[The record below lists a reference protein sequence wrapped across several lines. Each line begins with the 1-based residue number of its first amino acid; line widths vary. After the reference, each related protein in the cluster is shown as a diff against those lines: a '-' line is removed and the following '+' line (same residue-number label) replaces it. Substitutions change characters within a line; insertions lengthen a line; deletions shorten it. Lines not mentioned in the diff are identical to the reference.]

1 MSFIGLVTRKE
12 KDTGV
17 SLMAKVVTKSKK
29 KSAKKILKVKVK
41 ANALDDF
48 SCCVIDHAAI
58 VNKINSSQDMSQIV
72 NDIVFSYN
80 GANGTTITY
89 RIIDINAP
97 SLSTYLGEDGKING
111 RPKYG
116 EGDATGYIEITVTKN
131 DASLTSRI
139 MTTVKSVAAEEV
151 LNDAMFSQSSLWAS
165 IKGLNDSYQQGNEWS
180 GHNNI
185 AYPLKLIESKDVS
198 ALSTEP
204 IAIEWSV
211 TDDTLTYASAS
222 NIYNEARIDTTDGSI
237 NRPSYKD
244 ACKLVDTISGVYVKV
259 IGSNTNSLQ
268 NRVRIGGLTLTAKL
282 ILGDASK
289 NIVFACSTISKYLT
303 NEEVMDVVLANIA
316 VIKEDGSKISYKTA
330 SDSSYESL
338 IAPKDGGTYTL
349 KTYGNRGSETFQSS
363 DLKLGA
369 GDIIG
374 VTITNEVL
382 EYNGSTTYSD
392 TALLA
397 SAFGGG
403 FQADDGDTYMKL
415 VIDYDALKNADSAKK
430 KFACGAKI
438 SVAGYSANGTTPGGS
453 PLMNSKYAQFVI
465 DTSSISTID

>member
-1 MSFIGLVTRKE
+1 MHPLTLIT
-12 KDTGV
+12 
-17 SLMAKVVTKSKK
+17 SK
-29 KSAKKILKVKVK
+29 
-41 ANALDDF
+41 
-48 SCCVIDHAAI
+48 AA
-58 VNKINSSQDMSQIV
+58 D
-72 NDIVFSYN
+72 
-80 GANGTTITY
+80 
-89 RIIDINAP
+89 
-97 SLSTYLGEDGKING
+97 
-111 RPKYG
+111 
-116 EGDATGYIEITVTKN
+116 
-131 DASLTSRI
+131 
-139 MTTVKSVAAEEV
+139 SV
-151 LNDAMFSQSSLWAS
+151 
-165 IKGLNDSYQQGNEWS
+165 
-180 GHNNI
+180 
-185 AYPLKLIESKDVS
+185 
-198 ALSTEP
+198 STEP
-204 IAIEWSV
+204 VNIKWTIV
-211 TDDTLTYASAS
+211 DNTLDYASANGVYVAS
-222 NIYNEARIDTTDGSI
+222 RISSDGSV
-237 NRPSYKD
+237 NRCSYKD
-244 ACKLVDTISGVYVKV
+244 ACKLVDTIPSVTVKV
-259 IGSNTNSLQ
+259 VGSNSNSLQ
-268 NRVRIGGLTLTAKL
+268 NRVRIGGIVLTATL
-282 ILGDASK
+282 SIGGISK
-289 NIVFACSTISKYLT
+289 DVVFNCSTVSKYLT